1 VECTGDGVM
10 PLGVGAR
17 QVGILAAAT
26 ATAGTANAG
35 NAAALVTRE
44 RRDRSDVMFCGRSRA
59 GHGVLSE
66 QSAEPD
72 PIFAAIA
79 SYKFWDKASV
89 ELGDEETRPADHE
102 ATVDAAVAAR
112 WRLCE
117 TPPTTLAGPVALLN
131 FAVEEQQHLQVPLP
145 DDHPETMVFIESLA
159 HKSRGWH
166 WVALMVNVDPDEM
179 KNCSFFR
186 DSVSFL

>member
-1 VECTGDGVM
+1 MEMHHMSDLSRRSLVTS
-10 PLGVGAR
+10 
-17 QVGILAAAT
+17 
-26 ATAGTANAG
+26 
-35 NAAALVTRE
+35 AAALLTLAVPAVAVAAANMPTW
-44 RRDRSDVMFCGRSRA
+44 RA
-59 GHGVLSE
+59 PMLSE

-72 PIFAAIA
+72 PIFAAIE

-145 DDHPETMVFIESLA
+145 DDHSETMVFIESLA
-159 HKSRGWH
+159 QSVR
-166 WVALMVNVDPDEM
+166 ALTVL
-179 KNCSFFR
+179 S
-186 DSVSFL
+186 

>member
-1 VECTGDGVM
+1 MSDLSRRSLVTS
-10 PLGVGAR
+10 
-17 QVGILAAAT
+17 
-26 ATAGTANAG
+26 
-35 NAAALVTRE
+35 AAALPALAVPAVAVAAANMPTW
-44 RRDRSDVMFCGRSRA
+44 RA
-59 GHGVLSE
+59 PMLSE

-72 PIFAAIA
+72 PILAAIE

-89 ELGDEETRPADHE
+89 ELGDEETP
-102 ATVDAAVAAR
+102 AR

-159 HKSRGWH
+159 QSVR
-166 WVALMVNVDPDEM
+166 ALTVL
-179 KNCSFFR
+179 S
-186 DSVSFL
+186 

>member
-1 VECTGDGVM
+1 MEMHHMSDLSRRSLVTS
-10 PLGVGAR
+10 
-17 QVGILAAAT
+17 
-26 ATAGTANAG
+26 
-35 NAAALVTRE
+35 AAALPALAVPAVAVAAANMPTW
-44 RRDRSDVMFCGRSRA
+44 RA
-59 GHGVLSE
+59 PMLSE

-72 PIFAAIA
+72 PILAAIE

-89 ELGDEETRPADHE
+89 ELGDEETP
-102 ATVDAAVAAR
+102 AR

-159 HKSRGWH
+159 QSVR
-166 WVALMVNVDPDEM
+166 ALTVL
-179 KNCSFFR
+179 S
-186 DSVSFL
+186 

>member
-1 VECTGDGVM
+1 MEMHHMSDLSRRSLVTS
-10 PLGVGAR
+10 
-17 QVGILAAAT
+17 
-26 ATAGTANAG
+26 
-35 NAAALVTRE
+35 AAALPALAVPAVAVAAANMPTW
-44 RRDRSDVMFCGRSRA
+44 RA
-59 GHGVLSE
+59 PMLSE

-72 PIFAAIA
+72 PILAAIE

-117 TPPTTLAGPVALLN
+117 TPPTTLAGPAALLN

-159 HKSRGWH
+159 QSVR
-166 WVALMVNVDPDEM
+166 ALTVL
-179 KNCSFFR
+179 S
-186 DSVSFL
+186 